1 MSLILNQV
9 KLDSQQLLK
18 YGGVSPDGK
27 IARETYIGSLPK
39 INFKQ
44 KSFEVSQKLDIE
56 NEKRPK

>member
-1 MSLILNQV
+1 M
-9 KLDSQQLLK
+9 LK